1 MLIFVTDEG
10 RFWNHKNPILEKYA
24 DCVIVI
30 CLNGEAVTDKYKCI
44 VSPYKPDVHLGMTD
58 YSVLSQKYKALKS
71 IEEQIREEYYY
82 HDDLVFLTD
91 SEPQSLYP
99 YLVLKDDEEFNKIHL
114 WCMSPWQFES
124 KKRREA
130 FFELLHDI
138 DKLNSIHYVDADEY
152 LESLDRRTT
161 MPEAIEKCQEW
172 LNSMLPSALYEI
184 DSKLRWGE
192 RYYYDLK
199 AKRYISTDKAY
210 SMIFK
215 AKPIRKKD
223 ADEFIPF
230 QEYSTL
236 GMICEPDYPDADDE
250 TKEVV
255 EQLHPRL
262 NGKQVC
268 EKLKQMRKQLAEA
281 NGIKMKFVDCPSTG
295 PCAGT
300 CERCDMEVRQLQE
313 ELLKI
318 REEDRKYPQIEIGFK
333 TIKNELLY
341 DDTSDILMGDP
352 LPLENTDSRK
362 KNGKIELKI
371 PEFLKKSIEEY
382 KRGGG
387 KNE

>member
-44 VSPYKPDVHLGMTD
+44 VSPYKPEVHLGMTD

-71 IEEQIREEYYY
+71 IEEKIREEYYY

-91 SEPQSLYP
+91 GEPQSLYP
-99 YLVLKDDEEFNKIHL
+99 YLVLKDDEEFNKLHL
-114 WCMSPWQFES
+114 WCMSPWRFES
-124 KKRREA
+124 KKRRDT
-130 FFELLHDI
+130 FFELVHDI

-152 LESLDRRTT
+152 LKSLDRRTT

-172 LNSMLPSALYEI
+172 LNSMLPGALYEI
-184 DSKLRWGE
+184 DSKLSWGE

-210 SMIFK
+210 SMILK

-230 QEYSTL
+230 QECSTL
-236 GMICEPDYPDADDE
+236 GLICEPDYPDSDEE
-250 TKEVV
+250 TKESV

-262 NGKQVC
+262 DGKQVC

-281 NGIKMKFVDCPSTG
+281 NGIKMEFVDCPSTG

-313 ELLKI
+313 KLFKI
-318 REEDRKYPQIEIGFK
+318 KEEDRRYPQTKIVSQTVGNKPLCNDNPDVLMGVPVPIKDTTSER
-333 TIKNELLY
+333 KNEK
-341 DDTSDILMGDP
+341 S
-352 LPLENTDSRK
+352 
-362 KNGKIELKI
+362 ELKI
-371 PEFLKKSIEEY
+371 PIFLKKSIEDNKKEA
-382 KRGGG
+382 GE
-387 KNE
+387 NE